1 MRRRQF
7 ITYSGLSALAL
18 LSACTAGAPDN
29 SSTQITLW
37 TMQLQPTFEQYI
49 NDLIQEFT
57 KQNPNAAVQWVDVP
71 WAEMETKILGAIAA
85 NSAPDVVNLNPQF
98 ASKLAERNALVDVG
112 QFLSPEQQKIYF
124 PNIWRANQL
133 NGTTFALPWYVATD
147 ITIYNRELFSKAGID
162 QPPQTYAELPKVA
175 QQMRDRT
182 GKYAFLLTMD
192 GGQVLESMV
201 QMGMTLLT
209 PAGKA
214 GFNTPQGESAFAYWV
229 DLFSKG
235 LVPREMLTE
244 GHRKAI
250 TLYQA
255 GEIAILLTGPQFL
268 QMIAENA
275 PDIAKVTDVAPQI
288 TGSTGKKSAAVMNV
302 AVPAAS
308 LHKELAVKFAY
319 FLTNDTN
326 QLKFAQIG
334 NLLPSTTK
342 AVQDDY
348 FRKTKATD
356 SVSDRARVIS
366 ASQLAQAEVL
376 IPPVQGIDQLRQII
390 YEELQ
395 LAMLQ
400 QKSIKQ
406 AISSAEQRWNA
417 SQQS

>member
-1 MRRRQF
+1 MRRRQL
-7 ITYSGLSALAL
+7 ITYGGLAL
-18 LSACTAGAPDN
+18 LSACTASVPDN
-29 SSTQITLW
+29 SSAQITFW

-49 NDLIQEFT
+49 NDVIQQFT
-57 KQNPNAAVQWVDVP
+57 NQNPNSAVQWVDIP

-98 ASKLAERNALVDVG
+98 ASKIAERNALVDMG

-162 QPPQTYAELPKVA
+162 QPPQTYKELQTVA

-201 QMGMTLLT
+201 QMGMTLIT
-209 PAGKA
+209 PDGKA

-229 DLFSKG
+229 ELFTKG

-250 TLYQA
+250 ALYQA

-268 QMIAENA
+268 QMVAENA

-288 TGSTGKKSAAVMNV
+288 TGITGKKSAAVMNV
-302 AVPAAS
+302 AVPITS
-308 LHKELAVKFAY
+308 PHRELAVKFAQ
-319 FLTNDTN
+319 FLTNDQN
-326 QLKFAQIG
+326 QLQFAQIG
-334 NLLPSTTK
+334 NLLPSTVK
-342 AVQDDY
+342 AAQDDY
-348 FRKTKATD
+348 FRKSKSTN

-390 YEELQ
+390 YAELQ
-395 LAMLQ
+395 LAMLK
-400 QKSIKQ
+400 QKTIKE
-406 AISSAEQRWNA
+406 AIASAEQRWND
-417 SQQS
+417 SQKS

>member
-7 ITYSGLSALAL
+7 ITYGSISALSL
-18 LSACTAGAPDN
+18 LSACAGGALDN
-29 SSTQITLW
+29 TSAQITFW
-37 TMQLQPTFEQYI
+37 TMQLKPTFEQYMTEV
-49 NDLIQEFT
+49 IQEFT
-57 KQNPNAAVQWVDVP
+57 KQNPNSAVEWVDVP

-98 ASKLAERNALVDVG
+98 ASKIAERNALVDMA
-112 QFLSPEQQKIYF
+112 QFLPPDQQSVYF

-162 QPPQTYAELPKVA
+162 QPPQTYAELQRVA

-209 PAGKA
+209 PEGKA
-214 GFNTPQGESAFAYWV
+214 GFNTPQGEAAFAYWV
-229 DLFSKG
+229 DLFTKG

-250 TLYQA
+250 ALYQA
-255 GEIAILLTGPQFL
+255 GEIAILITGPQFL
-268 QMIAENA
+268 QIVAENA

-288 TGSTGKKSAAVMNV
+288 TGITGKKSAAVMNV
-302 AVPAAS
+302 AVPATS

-348 FRKTKATD
+348 FRKIKATD

-376 IPPVQGIDQLRQII
+376 IPPVQGIDNLRQII

-400 QKSIKQ
+400 QKSIKE
-406 AISSAEQRWNA
+406 AISSAEQRWNDR
-417 SQQS
+417 QT